1 MKVFPLIIKKII
13 NPIERNNIYEISHI
27 NHIKG
32 DGGSPLSCE
41 KPNTDINQYYQTGMV
56 AWGNYTN

>member
-1 MKVFPLIIKKII
+1 MEF
-13 NPIERNNIYEISHI
+13 HI